1 MGIATI
7 LISYILKQD
16 ETNILDRIIMS
27 ALDRSP
33 SNTNLLQPTKYI
45 LSIDKIPATQYF
57 CQSVNLPGV
66 SLSQPTYTTPL
77 VDIPIMGNK
86 LSYDSLNIKFLVDEQ
101 LHSWS
106 QLYNWFLAMGSPV
119 STSDRIANTN
129 ALKNT
134 VSTNLTNYSDLVITV
149 LSALNNPVALI
160 TFTNAFP
167 VSLSSITLD
176 TELSADDVITAEV
189 SFKYQSFSINTL

>member
-1 MGIATI
+1 
-7 LISYILKQD
+7 
-16 ETNILDRIIMS
+16 MS

-33 SNTNLLQPTKYI
+33 INTNLLQPTKYI

-57 CQSVNLPGV
+57 CQSVNIPGV

-86 LSYDSLNIKFLVDEQ
+86 ITYDSLDIKFLVDEQ
-101 LHSWS
+101 LQSWS

-119 STSDRIANTN
+119 STADRIAKTN

-134 VSTNLTNYSDLVITV
+134 VTNNLSNYSDLIITV
-149 LSALNNPVALI
+149 LSALNNPIARI
-160 TFTNAFP
+160 QFTNAFP
-167 VSLSSITLD
+167 VSLSSIVLD
-176 TELSADDVITAEV
+176 TELSAEDTITAEV
-189 SFKYQSFSINTL
+189 SFKYQSFSIITL